1 MDTTGRQADTSITN
15 PEGLE
20 LLSALPAPVV
30 AVAANGDIA
39 FANEAAR
46 RLHPGAVP
54 NAGFA
59 ELAIPEQRTVV
70 AGYLTSVYTLEEPGA
85 SRYLAC
91 TLQGPGGQLIDVAV
105 RGARVLIGNEAGATL
120 SLTDVTQQRQR
131 ETELQAQALIDSL
144 TGLPNRRSILRTL
157 QSALRDGKGCV
168 VAVIDLDRFKLI
180 NDQLGHHAGD
190 LVLAEVASAL
200 VRAVPEDATV
210 ARQGGDEFI
219 IVMPGEVDASSL
231 QRLESVRHI
240 ALSAESSRLGVD
252 AVTASIGVTHS
263 TVGTVDE
270 ILRQCDI
277 AMYAAKVRGRAQV
290 AVYGG
295 DAAAVVE
302 NSQSLADLVASL
314 RAQNEQ
320 LHLEARTDART
331 GLANSRALAEV
342 ESTVVGAPESAWASC
357 AVIFVDVDRFGD
369 FNHLYGDDAG
379 DRALKSVA
387 DALRSAARKTDLV
400 FRKGGEEFV
409 MVLPLADPSAAERVA
424 FRVEECIAELKI
436 PHAEGPTGW
445 LSALVVGVSVNAGE
459 TVAQAVVRAGNAAMR
474 CKATGIRAKVLFDL

>member
-1 MDTTGRQADTSITN
+1 MTHL
-15 PEGLE
+15 EGLE

-30 AVAANGDIA
+30 AVAADGTIA

-46 RLHPGAVP
+46 HLHLGAVH

-70 AGYLTSVYTLEEPGA
+70 AGYLSSVYALEEPGA

-91 TLQGPGGQLIDVAV
+91 TLQGPSGQLIDVAV
-105 RGARVLIGNEAGATL
+105 RGGRFSSGNEAGAIL
-120 SLTDVTQQRQR
+120 SLTDITQQRKR
-131 ETELQAQALIDSL
+131 EAELQSQALIDSL
-144 TGLPNRRSILRTL
+144 TGLANRRSILRTL
-157 QSALRDGKGCV
+157 QATLREGKGCV
-168 VAVIDLDRFKLI
+168 VAMVDLDRFKDI
-180 NDQLGHHAGD
+180 NDRFGHLAGD
-190 LVLAEVASAL
+190 LILTEVASAL
-200 VRAVPEDATV
+200 VRVLPEDATV

-219 IVMPGEVDASSL
+219 IVIPGDVDAASL
-231 QRLESVRHI
+231 QRLESIRHI
-240 ALSAESSRLGVD
+240 ALSEETSSRLSVES
-252 AVTASIGVTHS
+252 VTASIGVTHS
-263 TVGTVDE
+263 TAGSVDE
-270 ILRQCDI
+270 IVSQCDI

-290 AVYGG
+290 AVYGE

-302 NSQSLADLVASL
+302 NSKSLAGLVASL
-314 RAQNEQ
+314 REQNEK
-320 LHLEARTDART
+320 LHSEARTDVRT
-331 GLANSRALAEV
+331 GLANSRALAEI
-342 ESTVVGAPESAWASC
+342 EGTVVGAPESDWASC

-379 DRALKSVA
+379 DKALKSVA

-445 LSALVVGVSVNAGE
+445 LSALVVGVSVNTGE

-474 CKATGIRAKVLFDL
+474 CKATGIRAKVLFDV

>member
-1 MDTTGRQADTSITN
+1 MDTTGRQAGTSITHL
-15 PEGLE
+15 EGLE
-20 LLSALPAPVV
+20 LLSALPVPVV
-30 AVAANGDIA
+30 AVAADGTIA

-46 RLHPGAVP
+46 RLHAGAVP
-54 NAGFA
+54 HAAFTNLVV
-59 ELAIPEQRTVV
+59 EDQRGVV
-70 AGYLTSVYTLEEPGA
+70 AGYLNSVLALEELGA

-91 TLQGPGGQLIDVAV
+91 TLQGPCGQLIDVSV
-105 RGARVLIGNEAGATL
+105 RGGRVLIGKGAGATL
-120 SLTDVTQQRQR
+120 SLTDVTQQRER
-131 ETELQAQALIDSL
+131 EAELQSQALIDSL
-144 TGLPNRRSILRTL
+144 TGVPNRRPILRTL
-157 QSALRDGKGCV
+157 QAALRDDKGCV
-168 VAVIDLDRFKLI
+168 VAVIDLDRFKRI
-180 NDQLGHHAGD
+180 NDQLGHRAGD

-200 VRAVPEDATV
+200 VRAVPEDAIV

-219 IVMPGEVDASSL
+219 IVILGAVDPASL
-231 QRLESVRHI
+231 RRLESVRQI

-302 NSQSLADLVASL
+302 NSQSLADLVANL
-314 RAQNEQ
+314 REQNEE

-357 AVIFVDVDRFGD
+357 AVIFFDVDRFGD

-379 DRALKSVA
+379 DRALKGVA
-387 DALRSAARKTDLV
+387 DALRRAARKTGLV

-424 FRVEECIAELKI
+424 FRVEECMSALKI

-459 TVAQAVVRAGNAAMR
+459 SVAQGVVRASNAAMR
-474 CKATGIRAKVLFDL
+474 CKATGIRAKVLFDV